1 VTPALTQ
8 LALLV
13 GVAATAVSADDV
25 AVPLPG
31 MSRHPIPGGVAF
43 ENFEMRERFRPG
55 QRIVFGITHRTP
67 ACIFQRV
74 VDTAEPVPSRPAT
87 LRAGAASTPDDASAS
102 RRVAD
107 VDGVSS
113 DRVLV
118 GVNYFAGWWR
128 PLPNL
133 SEFGEGG
140 TVAPTRGEGL
150 MKLESITNVFGL
162 TRR

>member
-1 VTPALTQ
+1 MTPALAQ

-13 GVAATAVSADDV
+13 VVAATVASAAAV

-55 QRIVFGITHRTP
+55 QRVVFGITHRTP
-67 ACIFQRV
+67 TRIFHRV
-74 VDTAEPVPSRPAT
+74 VDTADPVPSRPAT
-87 LRAGAASTPDDASAS
+87 LRAGAASTPNDASAS

-118 GVNYFAGWWR
+118 GVNYFAGWWQ
-128 PLPNL
+128 PLPNKWN
-133 SEFGEGG
+133 
-140 TVAPTRGEGL
+140 TTRP
-150 MKLESITNVFGL
+150 
-162 TRR
+162 